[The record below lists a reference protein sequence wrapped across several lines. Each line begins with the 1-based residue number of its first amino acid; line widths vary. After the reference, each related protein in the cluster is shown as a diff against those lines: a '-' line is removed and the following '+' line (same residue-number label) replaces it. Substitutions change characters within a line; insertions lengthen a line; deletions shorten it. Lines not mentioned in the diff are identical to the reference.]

1 MATYPER
8 AAVLQQ
14 LAQWLTHDGIDARSP
29 LAERLADA
37 QAHLR
42 ERFANPHY

>member
-8 AAVLQQ
+8 AAVLNH
-14 LAQWLTHDGIDARSP
+14 LPQWLERDGIDSGSP
-29 LAERLADA
+29 LAARLAEA

-42 ERFANPHY
+42 ERFATPHY